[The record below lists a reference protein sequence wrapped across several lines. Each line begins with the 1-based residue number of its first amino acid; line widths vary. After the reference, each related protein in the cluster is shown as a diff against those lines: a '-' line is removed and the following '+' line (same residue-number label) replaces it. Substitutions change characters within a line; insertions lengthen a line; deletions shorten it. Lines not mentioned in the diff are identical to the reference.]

1 MMPYINFFGLSVSTY
16 WTMCAIGMLL
26 VLVFS
31 IAQSKRYGLQLW
43 QAVVMAICINAFGIV
58 GVYLLG
64 FIQSGFD
71 SFNTSFM
78 GALIF
83 TPVFLATVA
92 KLFKIN
98 VLEGISFS
106 AVPIASMGACMK
118 IGCFFAGCC
127 GGITI
132 NGNVF
137 PVQLLESFISIII
150 VAALLI
156 IQKKTDNLKLLFVWY
171 MLMYSVTRFFVEFLR
186 NSAKNLLFLSIGQV
200 TAVIVCLIAIT
211 SIVIIR
217 KTLTCNSTT

>member
-156 IQKKTDNLKLLFVWY
+156 IQKKDRQLKIAVCVVHVNVFCYKIFCRISEKQRKKFTVSKYWTGNGRYCLFDCY
-171 MLMYSVTRFFVEFLR
+171 YI
-186 NSAKNLLFLSIGQV
+186 NCNYKKNV
-200 TAVIVCLIAIT
+200 NV
-211 SIVIIR
+211 
-217 KTLTCNSTT
+217 